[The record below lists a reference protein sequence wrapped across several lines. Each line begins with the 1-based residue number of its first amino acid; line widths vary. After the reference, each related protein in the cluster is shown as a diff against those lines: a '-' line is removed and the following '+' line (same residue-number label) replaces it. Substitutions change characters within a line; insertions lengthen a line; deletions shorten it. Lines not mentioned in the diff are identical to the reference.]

1 MCIRDRISQTGQLT
15 VRPTSAVL
23 KYQKEDTDSL
33 TAARQLSTDAVLEGT
48 VQRAG
53 DRLRVSVNLL
63 RTSDGASIYSD
74 NFDLS
79 TADVFAI
86 QDQVAQQVAVRL
98 QINPETAHAEKYPTT
113 PKAYEAYI
121 RGTAGLDERG
131 YGEASLPHMQITI
144 DFLRKAIEID
154 PQYAPAHA
162 QLAFAYAW
170 TALFIRPGETRWAE
184 LARSEIKQATDLDP
198 NLAET
203 HFAHA

>member
-63 RTSDGASIYSD
+63 KTSDGSSIYSD

-79 TADVFAI
+79 TADVFTI
-86 QDQVAQQVAVRL
+86 QDKVAQQIAARL
-98 QINPETAHAEKYPTT
+98 QINLETAHPEGLKEKYPTS
-113 PKAYEAYI
+113 PRAYEAYI
-121 RGTAGLDERG
+121 RGAAGLDERG
-131 YGEASLPHMQITI
+131 YGEASLPHMQT
-144 DFLRKAIEID
+144 
-154 PQYAPAHA
+154 
-162 QLAFAYAW
+162 
-170 TALFIRPGETRWAE
+170 
-184 LARSEIKQATDLDP
+184 
-198 NLAET
+198 
-203 HFAHA
+203 